1 MAADQR
7 IVIENCS
14 IATVDA
20 HDTEY
25 ADGYV
30 VIVGN
35 RIESLGAGR
44 APEGLENVV
53 RRIDATGHL
62 VTPGLVN
69 THHHYYQWITRGLA
83 TDHNLF
89 NWLVALYPTWARID
103 EPMVYA
109 AAQGSLA
116 MMARGGVTTA
126 MDHHY
131 VFPRDSGDL
140 SGAIIRA
147 ARETGVRFTLARGS
161 MDRSEKDGGLPP
173 DFAVETLEGALTA
186 TEATVK
192 EHHDPSFDAMT
203 QVAVAPCSP
212 FSVST
217 ELLRQGAELARR
229 LGVRLHTH
237 GSETVEEEQFC
248 KELFGMGPTDY
259 FESTG
264 WLGEDVWMA
273 HCVHMNDSDIAAF
286 ARTKTGVAHCP
297 SSNARLAA
305 GIARVPD
312 MLAAGV
318 PVGLGVDGTAS
329 NESGELHTE
338 LRNALLINRLGAHK
352 EAALNARQALR
363 LGTYGGAQVLGRASQ
378 IGSLEPGKL
387 ADLVLW
393 KLDTLAHASIADPV
407 TALVFGA
414 AAPVTASFVNGRQIV
429 EAGRL
434 LHVDEDAIARATGA
448 EPRGGPPPAG
458 GYPLS
463 PLGPGGPGGEAGPR
477 PGGRGPRTG
486 STAAVS
492 WARAALRAPRNGHRP
507 SVPHDHMHH
516 LPETRVR
523 ADVST
528 DRRSRPCPRIPCT
541 PSTRNSPP

>member
-1 MAADQR
+1 MAADR
-7 IVIENCS
+7 RTVIENCA

-20 HDTEY
+20 ADTEY
-25 ADGYV
+25 TTGHLVLAGD
-30 VIVGN
+30 
-35 RIESLGAGR
+35 RIESLGPGP
-44 APEGLENVV
+44 APEGLEHVA

-62 VTPGLVN
+62 MTPGLVN
-69 THHHYYQWITRGLA
+69 THHHFYQWLTRGLA

-89 NWLVALYPTWARID
+89 DWLVVLYPTWARID
-103 EPMVYA
+103 EAMVHA

-131 VFPRDSGDL
+131 VYPRGSGDL
-140 SGAIIRA
+140 SGAIVTA
-147 ARETGVRFTLARGS
+147 ARDMGVRLTLARGS

-173 DFAVETLEGALTA
+173 DFAVETLDDALAA
-186 TEATVK
+186 TEETVRR
-192 EHHDPSFDAMT
+192 HHDTAPGAMT

-217 ELLRQGAELARR
+217 ELMRQGAELARR

-237 GSETVEEEQFC
+237 GSETVEEEKFC
-248 KELFGMGPTDY
+248 HELFGMGPTDY

-264 WLGEDVWMA
+264 WLGDDVWMA

-286 ARTKTGVAHCP
+286 ARTGTGVAHCP

-338 LRNALLINRLGAHK
+338 LRNALLVNRLGPHREK
-352 EAALNARQALR
+352 ALTARQALR
-363 LGTYGGAQVLGRASQ
+363 LGTHGGARVLGRADE

-393 KLDTLAHASIADPV
+393 RMDTLAHASVADPV

-429 EAGRL
+429 ENNRL
-434 LHVDEDAIARATGA
+434 LTADEDAIARTTGA
-448 EPRGGPPPAG
+448 EARRLARMAG
-458 GYPLS
+458 H
-463 PLGPGGPGGEAGPR
+463 A
-477 PGGRGPRTG
+477 
-486 STAAVS
+486 
-492 WARAALRAPRNGHRP
+492 
-507 SVPHDHMHH
+507 
-516 LPETRVR
+516 
-523 ADVST
+523 
-528 DRRSRPCPRIPCT
+528 
-541 PSTRNSPP
+541 

>member
-1 MAADQR
+1 MAQR
-7 IVIENCS
+7 IVIENAA

-20 HDTEY
+20 RDTEHTSGHVVV
-25 ADGYV
+25 ADDV
-30 VIVGN
+30 
-35 RIESLGAGR
+35 IESVGAGR
-44 APEGLENVV
+44 APEGLTDVV

-69 THHHYYQWITRGLA
+69 THHHFYQWITRGLA

-103 EPMVYA
+103 EQMTYA

-131 VFPRDSGDL
+131 VFPKGSGDL

-173 DFAVETLEGALTA
+173 DFAVETLDGALAA
-186 TEATVK
+186 TEATVN
-192 EHHDPSFDAMT
+192 EHHDASFGAMT

-237 GSETVEEEQFC
+237 GSETVEEEKFC
-248 KELFGMGPTDY
+248 HELFGMGPTDY

-273 HCVHMNDSDIAAF
+273 HCVHMNDSDIEAF
-286 ARTKTGVAHCP
+286 ARTRTGVAHCP

-338 LRNALLINRLGAHK
+338 LRNALLVNRLGPHR
-352 EAALNARQALR
+352 EAALDARKALR
-363 LGTYGGAQVLGRASQ
+363 LGTYGGAQVLGRAAE

-414 AAPVTASFVNGRQIV
+414 AAPVTLSLVGGRAVV
-429 EAGRL
+429 EDGRL
-434 LHVDEDAIARATGA
+434 LHVDEDAIAR
-448 EPRGGPPPAG
+448 
-458 GYPLS
+458 
-463 PLGPGGPGGEAGPR
+463 
-477 PGGRGPRTG
+477 
-486 STAAVS
+486 
-492 WARAALRAPRNGHRP
+492 
-507 SVPHDHMHH
+507 
-516 LPETRVR
+516 
-523 ADVST
+523 
-528 DRRSRPCPRIPCT
+528 
-541 PSTRNSPP
+541 STRDEARRLARIVAGD

>member
-1 MAADQR
+1 MAADR
-7 IVIENCS
+7 RTVIENCA

-20 HDTEY
+20 NDTEH
-25 ADGYV
+25 ATGHLVLAGD
-30 VIVGN
+30 
-35 RIESLGAGR
+35 RIESLGPGP
-44 APEGLENVV
+44 APEGLENVA

-62 VTPGLVN
+62 ATPGLVN
-69 THHHYYQWITRGLA
+69 THHHFYQWLTRGLA

-89 NWLVALYPTWARID
+89 DWLVALYPTWARID
-103 EPMVYA
+103 EAMVHA

-131 VFPRDSGDL
+131 VFPRGSGDL
-140 SGAIIRA
+140 SEAIVTA
-147 ARETGVRFTLARGS
+147 ARDMGVRFTLARGS
-161 MDRSEKDGGLPP
+161 MDRGESDGGLPP
-173 DFAVETLEGALTA
+173 DFAVETLDDALAA
-186 TEATVK
+186 TEETVRR
-192 EHHDPSFDAMT
+192 HHDTSPGAMT

-217 ELLRQGAELARR
+217 ELMRQGAELARR

-237 GSETVEEEQFC
+237 GSETVEEEKFC
-248 KELFGMGPTDY
+248 HELFGMGPTDY
-259 FESTG
+259 FASTG
-264 WLGEDVWMA
+264 WLGDDVWMA

-286 ARTKTGVAHCP
+286 ARTGTGVAHCP

-338 LRNALLINRLGAHK
+338 LRNALLINRLGAHREK
-352 EAALNARQALR
+352 ALTARQALR
-363 LGTYGGAQVLGRASQ
+363 LGTHGGARVLGRADE

-393 KLDTLAHASIADPV
+393 RMDTLAHASVADPV

-429 EAGRL
+429 ENDRL
-434 LHVDEDAIARATGA
+434 LTADEDAIARTTRA
-448 EPRGGPPPAG
+448 EARRLARVAG
-458 GYPLS
+458 H
-463 PLGPGGPGGEAGPR
+463 A
-477 PGGRGPRTG
+477 
-486 STAAVS
+486 
-492 WARAALRAPRNGHRP
+492 
-507 SVPHDHMHH
+507 
-516 LPETRVR
+516 
-523 ADVST
+523 
-528 DRRSRPCPRIPCT
+528 
-541 PSTRNSPP
+541 

>member
-1 MAADQR
+1 MAASR
-7 IVIENCS
+7 IVIENCA

-20 HDTEY
+20 DDTEY
-25 ADGYV
+25 ASGHV
-30 VIVGN
+30 VVAGN
-35 RIESLGAGR
+35 RIESVGAGA
-44 APEGLENVV
+44 APDALDGVV
-53 RRIDATGHL
+53 RRIDGTGHL
-62 VTPGLVN
+62 ATPGLIN
-69 THHHYYQWITRGLA
+69 THHHFYQWITRGLA
-83 TDHNLF
+83 QDCNLF
-89 NWLVALYPTWARID
+89 DWLVTLYPTWARID
-103 EPMVYA
+103 EEMVHA

-131 VFPRDSGDL
+131 VFPRGSGDL
-140 SGAIIRA
+140 SGTLVRA
-147 ARETGVRFTLARGS
+147 AADMGVRFTLARGS
-161 MDRSEKDGGLPP
+161 MDRGASAGGLPP
-173 DFAVETLEGALTA
+173 DFAVETLDGALAA

-192 EHHDPSFDAMT
+192 RHHDASFDAMT

-217 ELLRQGAELARR
+217 ELMRQGAELARR

-237 GSETVEEEQFC
+237 GSETVEEEKFC
-248 KELFGMGPTDY
+248 HELFGMGPTDY

-286 ARTKTGVAHCP
+286 ARTGTGVAHCP

-338 LRNALLINRLGAHK
+338 LRNALLVNRLGGHREK
-352 EAALNARQALR
+352 ALNARQTLR
-363 LGTYGGAQVLGRASQ
+363 LGTHGGARVLGRADQ
-378 IGSLEPGKL
+378 IGSLEAGKL

-393 KLDTLAHASIADPV
+393 KLDGIGHASIADPV
-407 TALVFGA
+407 AALVFGA
-414 AAPVTASFVNGRQIV
+414 AAPVTLSLVNGKPVV

-434 LHVDEDAIARATGA
+434 TTADEDAIAR
-448 EPRGGPPPAG
+448 
-458 GYPLS
+458 
-463 PLGPGGPGGEAGPR
+463 
-477 PGGRGPRTG
+477 
-486 STAAVS
+486 
-492 WARAALRAPRNGHRP
+492 
-507 SVPHDHMHH
+507 
-516 LPETRVR
+516 
-523 ADVST
+523 
-528 DRRSRPCPRIPCT
+528 
-541 PSTRNSPP
+541 STRDQARRLAQIAAAAG

>member
-1 MAADQR
+1 MTDPAGLQR
-7 IVIENCS
+7 LVIENCAV
-14 IATVDA
+14 ATVDA

-25 ADGYV
+25 TDGHV
-30 VIVGN
+30 VVAGD
-35 RIESLGAGR
+35 RIESVGAGR
-44 APEGLENVV
+44 APEGLANVV
-53 RRIDATGHL
+53 RRIDGTGHL

-69 THHHYYQWITRGLA
+69 THHHFYQWITRGLA

-89 NWLVALYPTWARID
+89 DWLVALYPTWARID
-103 EPMVYA
+103 EPMVRA

-131 VFPRDSGDL
+131 VFPRHSGDL
-140 SGAIIRA
+140 SGAIIGA
-147 ARETGVRFTLARGS
+147 ARDMGVRFTLARGS
-161 MDRSEKDGGLPP
+161 MDRSQKDGGLPP
-173 DFAVETLEGALTA
+173 DFAVETLDGAL
-186 TEATVK
+186 EATAATVDA
-192 EHHDPSFDAMT
+192 HHDPSFGAMT

-217 ELLRQGAELARR
+217 ELMRQGAELARAR
-229 LGVRLHTH
+229 GVRLHTH

-259 FESTG
+259 FASTG

-286 ARTKTGVAHCP
+286 ARTGTGVAHCP

-338 LRNALLINRLGAHK
+338 LRNAVLVNRLGPHR
-352 EAALNARQALR
+352 ERALTARQSLR
-363 LGTYGGAQVLGRASQ
+363 LGTYGGARVLGRADQ
-378 IGSLEPGKL
+378 IGSLEAGKL

-393 KLDTLAHASIADPV
+393 RMDTLAHASIADPV
-407 TALVFGA
+407 VALVLGA
-414 AAPVTASFVNGRQIV
+414 AAPVTLSLVGGRPVVENGS
-429 EAGRL
+429 L
-434 LHVDEDAIARATGA
+434 TTVDEDAVALATRDEARRLARLA
-448 EPRGGPPPAG
+448 AG
-458 GYPLS
+458 G
-463 PLGPGGPGGEAGPR
+463 
-477 PGGRGPRTG
+477 
-486 STAAVS
+486 
-492 WARAALRAPRNGHRP
+492 
-507 SVPHDHMHH
+507 
-516 LPETRVR
+516 
-523 ADVST
+523 
-528 DRRSRPCPRIPCT
+528 
-541 PSTRNSPP
+541 

>member
-1 MAADQR
+1 MAAAQR
-7 IVIENCS
+7 IVIENCA

-20 HDTEY
+20 DDTEY
-25 ADGYV
+25 AVGHV
-30 VIVGN
+30 VVAGN
-35 RIESLGAGR
+35 RIEAVGAGR
-44 APEGLENVV
+44 APEGLEGVA
-53 RRIDATGHL
+53 RRIDASGHL

-69 THHHYYQWITRGLA
+69 THHHFYQWITRGLA

-89 NWLVALYPTWARID
+89 DWLVALYPVWARID
-103 EPMVYA
+103 EPMVRA

-131 VFPRDSGDL
+131 VYPRGCGDL
-140 SGAIIRA
+140 SGALVRA
-147 ARETGVRFTLARGS
+147 ARETGIRFTLARGS
-161 MDRSEKDGGLPP
+161 MDRGETDGGLPP
-173 DFAVETLEGALTA
+173 DFAVESLDGALAA
-186 TEATVK
+186 TEATID

-217 ELLRQGAELARR
+217 ELMRQGAELARR
-229 LGVRLHTH
+229 KGVRLHTH
-237 GSETVEEEQFC
+237 GSETVEEEKFC
-248 KELFGMGPTDY
+248 HELFGMGPTDY
-259 FESTG
+259 FASTG

-286 ARTKTGVAHCP
+286 ARTRTGVAHCP
-297 SSNARLAA
+297 SSNARLGA

-312 MLAAGV
+312 LLAAGV

-338 LRNALLINRLGAHK
+338 LRNALLINRLGAHR

-363 LGTYGGAQVLGRASQ
+363 LGTYGGAQVLGRATQ

-393 KLDTLAHASIADPV
+393 RLDTLAHASIADPV

-414 AAPVTASFVNGRQIV
+414 AAPVTLSLVNGEPVV
-429 EAGRL
+429 ENGRL
-434 LHVDEDAIARATGA
+434 LHADEDAIAR
-448 EPRGGPPPAG
+448 
-458 GYPLS
+458 
-463 PLGPGGPGGEAGPR
+463 
-477 PGGRGPRTG
+477 
-486 STAAVS
+486 
-492 WARAALRAPRNGHRP
+492 
-507 SVPHDHMHH
+507 
-516 LPETRVR
+516 
-523 ADVST
+523 
-528 DRRSRPCPRIPCT
+528 
-541 PSTRNSPP
+541 STRAEAQRLARIAAQG

>member
-1 MAADQR
+1 MAAAQR

-14 IATVDA
+14 VATVDDN
-20 HDTEY
+20 DTEY
-25 ADGYV
+25 ASGHV
-30 VIVGN
+30 VIAGN
-35 RIESLGAGR
+35 RIEAVGAGR

-69 THHHYYQWITRGLA
+69 THHHFYQWITRGLA

-89 NWLVALYPTWARID
+89 DWLVALYPTWARID
-103 EPMVYA
+103 EPMAYA

-131 VFPRDSGDL
+131 VYPEGSGDL

-161 MDRSEKDGGLPP
+161 MDRGKSDGGLPP
-173 DFAVETLEGALTA
+173 DFAVESLEGALTA
-186 TEATVK
+186 TEETVRQY
-192 EHHDPSFDAMT
+192 HDASFDAMT

-217 ELLRQGAELARR
+217 DLMKQAAELARR

-237 GSETVEEEQFC
+237 GSETVEEEKFC
-248 KELFGMGPTDY
+248 HELFGMGPTDY

-264 WLGEDVWMA
+264 WLGTDVWMA

-286 ARTKTGVAHCP
+286 ARTGTGVAHCP

-312 MLAAGV
+312 MLRAGV

-338 LRNALLINRLGAHK
+338 LRNALLINRLGAHR
-352 EAALNARQALR
+352 EAALTARQVLR
-363 LGTYGGAQVLGRASQ
+363 LGTHGGARVLGRAAET
-378 IGSLEPGKL
+378 GSLEPGKL

-393 KLDTLAHASIADPV
+393 KLDTLAHSSIADPV

-414 AAPVTASFVNGRQIV
+414 AAPVTASFVDGRQIV
-429 EAGRL
+429 EDGHL
-434 LHVDEDAIARATGA
+434 LTVDEDAIAR
-448 EPRGGPPPAG
+448 
-458 GYPLS
+458 
-463 PLGPGGPGGEAGPR
+463 
-477 PGGRGPRTG
+477 
-486 STAAVS
+486 
-492 WARAALRAPRNGHRP
+492 
-507 SVPHDHMHH
+507 
-516 LPETRVR
+516 
-523 ADVST
+523 
-528 DRRSRPCPRIPCT
+528 
-541 PSTRNSPP
+541 STRDEARRLARIAAR

>member
-1 MAADQR
+1 MTALQR
-7 IVIENCS
+7 TVIENCS

-20 HDTEY
+20 DDTEY
-25 ADGYV
+25 TDGHV
-30 VIVGN
+30 VIAGN

-44 APEGLENVV
+44 APEGLPDVV

-89 NWLVALYPTWARID
+89 DWLVALYPTWARID
-103 EPMVYA
+103 EEMVHA

-131 VFPRDSGDL
+131 VFPKDSGDL

-173 DFAVETLEGALTA
+173 DFAVETLDGALAA
-186 TEATVK
+186 TEATVG
-192 EHHDPSFDAMT
+192 EHHDASFGAMT

-217 ELLRQGAELARR
+217 ELLREGAELARR

-286 ARTKTGVAHCP
+286 ARTRTGVAHCP

-338 LRNALLINRLGAHK
+338 LRNALLINRLGAHR
-352 EAALNARQALR
+352 EAALTARQALR
-363 LGTYGGAQVLGRASQ
+363 LGTYGGAQVLGRAAET
-378 IGSLEPGKL
+378 GSLEAGKL

-407 TALVFGA
+407 SALVLGA

-429 EAGRL
+429 EDGRL
-434 LHVDEDAIARATGA
+434 LHVDEDAIAR
-448 EPRGGPPPAG
+448 
-458 GYPLS
+458 
-463 PLGPGGPGGEAGPR
+463 
-477 PGGRGPRTG
+477 
-486 STAAVS
+486 
-492 WARAALRAPRNGHRP
+492 
-507 SVPHDHMHH
+507 
-516 LPETRVR
+516 
-523 ADVST
+523 
-528 DRRSRPCPRIPCT
+528 
-541 PSTRNSPP
+541 STREQARRLARIAAEA

>member
-1 MAADQR
+1 MAADR
-7 IVIENCS
+7 RTVIENCA
-14 IATVDA
+14 IATVDVA
-20 HDTEY
+20 DTEY
-25 ADGYV
+25 ATGHLVLAGD
-30 VIVGN
+30 
-35 RIESLGAGR
+35 RIESLGPGP
-44 APEGLENVV
+44 APEGLENVT

-62 VTPGLVN
+62 ATPGLVN
-69 THHHYYQWITRGLA
+69 THHHFYQWLTRGLA

-89 NWLVALYPTWARID
+89 DWLVALYPTWARID
-103 EPMVYA
+103 EAMVHA

-131 VFPRDSGDL
+131 VFPRGSGDL
-140 SGAIIRA
+140 SEAIITA
-147 ARETGVRFTLARGS
+147 ARDMGVRFTLARGS
-161 MDRSEKDGGLPP
+161 MDRGESDGGLPP
-173 DFAVETLEGALTA
+173 DFAVETLDDALAA
-186 TEATVK
+186 TEETVRR
-192 EHHDPSFDAMT
+192 HHDTSPGAMT
-203 QVAVAPCSP
+203 QIAVAPCSP

-217 ELLRQGAELARR
+217 ELMRQGAELARR

-237 GSETVEEEQFC
+237 GSETVEEEKFC
-248 KELFGMGPTDY
+248 HGLFGMGPTDY
-259 FESTG
+259 FASTG

-286 ARTKTGVAHCP
+286 ARTGTGVAHCP

-338 LRNALLINRLGAHK
+338 LRNALLINRLGAHREK
-352 EAALNARQALR
+352 ALTARQALR
-363 LGTYGGAQVLGRASQ
+363 LGTHGGARVLGRADE

-393 KLDTLAHASIADPV
+393 RMDTLAHASIADPV

-429 EAGRL
+429 ENGRL
-434 LHVDEDAIARATGA
+434 LTADEDAVARTTRAEARRLARIAGQ
-448 EPRGGPPPAG
+448 
-458 GYPLS
+458 
-463 PLGPGGPGGEAGPR
+463 
-477 PGGRGPRTG
+477 
-486 STAAVS
+486 V
-492 WARAALRAPRNGHRP
+492 
-507 SVPHDHMHH
+507 
-516 LPETRVR
+516 
-523 ADVST
+523 
-528 DRRSRPCPRIPCT
+528 
-541 PSTRNSPP
+541 

>member
-1 MAADQR
+1 MAVER
-7 IVIENCS
+7 IVIENCA

-20 HDTEY
+20 DDTEY
-25 ADGYV
+25 ASGYIV
-30 VIVGN
+30 VAG
-35 RIESLGAGR
+35 RTIESVGAGK
-44 APEGLENVV
+44 APGNLANVV
-53 RRIDATGHL
+53 RRVDATGHL
-62 VTPGLVN
+62 ATPGLVN
-69 THHHYYQWITRGLA
+69 THHHFYQWITRGLA

-89 NWLVALYPTWARID
+89 DWLVALYPTWARID
-103 EPMVYA
+103 ETMTYA

-131 VFPRDSGDL
+131 VFPKGTGDL

-147 ARETGVRFTLARGS
+147 ASETGVRFTLARGS
-161 MDRSEKDGGLPP
+161 MDRGEKDGGLPP
-173 DFAVETLEGALTA
+173 DFAVETLDDALAA
-186 TEATVK
+186 TEATIDA
-192 EHHDPSFDAMT
+192 HHDASFGAMT
-203 QVAVAPCSP
+203 QIAVAPCSP

-217 ELLRQGAELARR
+217 ELMRQGAGLARR
-229 LGVRLHTH
+229 KGVRLHTH

-273 HCVHMNDSDIAAF
+273 HCVHMNDSDITAF
-286 ARTKTGVAHCP
+286 ARTGTGVAHCP

-338 LRNALLINRLGAHK
+338 LRNALLVNRLGAHR

-363 LGTYGGAQVLGRASQ
+363 LGTHGGARVLGRAAE
-378 IGSLEPGKL
+378 IGSLEAGKL

-393 KLDTLAHASIADPV
+393 RLDTLAHASIADPV

-414 AAPVTASFVNGRQIV
+414 AAPVTLSLVGGRAVV
-429 EAGRL
+429 EDGRL
-434 LHVDEDAIARATGA
+434 LHVDEDAVAR
-448 EPRGGPPPAG
+448 
-458 GYPLS
+458 
-463 PLGPGGPGGEAGPR
+463 
-477 PGGRGPRTG
+477 
-486 STAAVS
+486 
-492 WARAALRAPRNGHRP
+492 
-507 SVPHDHMHH
+507 
-516 LPETRVR
+516 
-523 ADVST
+523 
-528 DRRSRPCPRIPCT
+528 
-541 PSTRNSPP
+541 STREQARRLARIAEEA

>member
-1 MAADQR
+1 MAAAQR
-7 IVIENCS
+7 IVIENGA

-20 HDTEY
+20 DDTEY
-25 ADGYV
+25 TNGYL
-30 VIVGN
+30 VIAGN
-35 RIESLGAGR
+35 RIEALGAGK

-53 RRIDATGHL
+53 RRIDASGHL

-69 THHHYYQWITRGLA
+69 THHHFYQWITRGLA
-83 TDHNLF
+83 TDHSLF
-89 NWLVALYPTWARID
+89 DWLVALYPIWARID
-103 EPMVYA
+103 EPMAYA

-116 MMARGGVTTA
+116 VMARGGVTTA

-131 VFPRDSGDL
+131 VYPKGSGDL

-161 MDRSEKDGGLPP
+161 MDRGEKSGGLPP
-173 DFAVETLEGALTA
+173 DFAVETLESALAA
-186 TEATVK
+186 TEETV
-192 EHHDPSFDAMT
+192 EQYHDASFDAMT

-217 ELLRQGAELARR
+217 ELLCEGAALARR

-237 GSETVEEEQFC
+237 GSETVEEEKFC
-248 KELFGMGPTDY
+248 HELFGMGPTDY

-273 HCVHMNDSDIAAF
+273 HCVHMNDADIAAF
-286 ARTKTGVAHCP
+286 ARTRTGVAHCP

-338 LRNALLINRLGAHK
+338 LRNALLINRLGAHR
-352 EAALNARQALR
+352 EAALNARQVLR
-363 LGTYGGAQVLGRASQ
+363 LGTYGGARVLGRSTE

-393 KLDTLAHASIADPV
+393 RLDTVAHASIADPV

-434 LHVDEDAIARATGA
+434 LHVDEDEIAR
-448 EPRGGPPPAG
+448 
-458 GYPLS
+458 
-463 PLGPGGPGGEAGPR
+463 
-477 PGGRGPRTG
+477 
-486 STAAVS
+486 
-492 WARAALRAPRNGHRP
+492 
-507 SVPHDHMHH
+507 
-516 LPETRVR
+516 
-523 ADVST
+523 
-528 DRRSRPCPRIPCT
+528 
-541 PSTRNSPP
+541 STRAEAQRLARIAAG